1 LCKLIAEYQNERG
14 IFAGLILR
22 PIFRLKGSGLKKYFD
37 IFKGKDA
44 KVLLENFVS
53 LSALQLVGM
62 LLPLITLPYLLR
74 VLGFSNYGIVILA
87 ASLVAYFQS
96 ITDYSFK
103 ITATR
108 DVAVFRNS
116 PEKLNIIYSKVL
128 IVKGMFLIFSFFII
142 TTIVLLYPPFYEE
155 RTVFFLTMPLL
166 LGYGLFP
173 EWFFQGIEKMKY
185 ISLLNIGIKLFF
197 TICVFIFITEKE
209 DYWIYPLLQ
218 SAGFIGAGLVGQYIL
233 IKKYKIKFR
242 WLHFK
247 MVRNTIKDNFP
258 IFINQFL
265 PNLYNNT
272 NTLLLGI
279 FTTTYLVGIY
289 DALKKI
295 IDLCV
300 VLLNVV
306 SRVFFPFLNRK
317 KDAFPK
323 YRNLMLGLGLLL
335 AALPILGYPLVFWYL
350 DMEYKN
356 ALLILILL
364 SLSIIGYTAYD
375 IFGLNY
381 FIIRRKDKLVM
392 KNTILSSLIGFVL
405 AFPFIYFFNIIGAA
419 ANLLIARFLMG
430 GHLWFKWKYDEAN

>member
-1 LCKLIAEYQNERG
+1 LKEY
-14 IFAGLILR
+14 FH
-22 PIFRLKGSGLKKYFD
+22 

-44 KVLLENFVS
+44 KVLLENFFS

-108 DVAVFRNS
+108 DVAVYRNS

-128 IVKGMFLIFSFFII
+128 MVKGLFLCLSFLVLFA
-142 TTIVLLYPPFYEE
+142 IVMLYPPFYEE
-155 RTVFFLTMPLL
+155 RRVFFLTMPLL
-166 LGYGLFP
+166 IGYGLFP

-197 TICVFIFITEKE
+197 TICVFVFITKKE

-233 IKKYKIKFR
+233 IKKYKLKFY
-242 WLHFK
+242 WLRFK
-247 MVRNTIKDNFP
+247 MIKNTIKDNFP

-300 VLLNVV
+300 AFLNIV
-306 SRVFFPFLNRK
+306 SRVFFPFLNRR

-323 YRNLMLGLGLLL
+323 YLKMMLFLGMVLT
-335 AALPILGYPLVFWYL
+335 ALPIIGHPLVFWYL
-350 DMEYKN
+350 DLEYEN
-356 ALLILILL
+356 ALLILTLL
-364 SLSIIGYTAYD
+364 SLSLIGYTAYD

-392 KNTILSSLIGFVL
+392 KNTILSSLIGLVL
-405 AFPFIYFFNIIGAA
+405 AFPLIYFFNIIGAA
-419 ANLLIARFLMG
+419 VNLMIARLLMG
-430 GHLWFKWKYDEAN
+430 GHLWYKWKYDEKN